1 MEEDPLFF
9 GNETRF
15 SEDSRPFLQALSDSI
30 AGIEDLPAYQV
41 KLEAELDRVELRLME
56 EVSQQSSVFAM
67 ALSIIEDLQSEL
79 ADLSTVTGQIS
90 THLSPWARSLKADL
104 DALDDLV
111 REQEA
116 VVATRRA
123 LQVIEEVV
131 KAKGRIEELINA
143 TQFDEAVEA
152 IAAVEQRVEGA
163 ELKEFEPLAPIL
175 HEFGEMRLALQK
187 LKLANEEMQGN
198 VE

>member
-9 GNETRF
+9 GDGTRF
-15 SEDSRPFLQALSDSI
+15 SEDSRPFLQALSDNIS
-30 AGIEDLPAYQV
+30 GIEDLPAYQLR
-41 KLEAELDRVELRLME
+41 LEAELDRVELRLME
-56 EVSQQSSVFAM
+56 EVSQQSSVFTM
-67 ALSIIEDLQSEL
+67 AFTVIEDLQSQL
-79 ADLSTVTGQIS
+79 ADLSAVTGQIS

-104 DALDDLV
+104 DALDGLV

-123 LQVIEEVV
+123 LQAIEEVV
-131 KAKGRIEELINA
+131 KAKARIEELINA

-152 IAAVEQRVEGA
+152 IANVEARVGEAG
-163 ELKEFEPLAPIL
+163 LKAFEPLAPIL

-187 LKLANEEMQGN
+187 LKLANAEM
-198 VE
+198 